1 VNIQKYILL
10 VGIFFLT
17 LIALFS
23 VQKNYIFFTYLSF
36 FLIAILSVIFFFK
49 KEIINSFFII
59 SFSSIISLYF
69 FEIYYSLQDRS
80 LRNLAIKEAS
90 RLNVSYDLRTKKEV
104 FIYEK
109 KRKKNINVVVP
120 VTGMDYLKFKQNFK
134 INDLILSGVSNSL
147 NVFCNESGYWTF
159 YTSDRY
165 GFNNPDLVWE
175 KVNDKNIIL
184 IGDSNVH
191 GGCVSVEN
199 SIAGKVRLITNRNVI
214 NLGMSSNGPLLNFAT
229 FKEFGN
235 LKNSKIFWFY
245 SEENDLEDLKEE
257 FNYQILKNYLNKDN
271 FIINL
276 KGTVKKTDKIATEI
290 INFNYNSNNEKK
302 SLNFYNILTL
312 QNLRS
317 IISILTN
324 YKIKFTEKIKF
335 ENYNTEVLPNFYKIL
350 LKLNNEII
358 KNNSELIFV
367 YKPSREFYD
376 IKVSKKFNK
385 IKNNSKY
392 KDDIIFFL
400 KKNNISFIDLDVEMK
415 KYEKDV
421 LSLYPFKIRSHFNAK
436 GQEII
441 AKIINNKINS
451 TN

>member
-1 VNIQKYILL
+1 MNIIKFILL
-10 VGIFFLT
+10 AFIFFFILVFIIS
-17 LIALFS
+17 L
-23 VQKNYIFFTYLSF
+23 QKDYIFISYLS
-36 FLIAILSVIFFFK
+36 ILFIVVFSITFFFK
-49 KEIINSFFII
+49 KKYIQLFLI
-59 SFSSIISLYF
+59 SFLSSIFMLYL
-69 FEIYYSLQDRS
+69 FEIYYSLQDHT
-80 LRNLAIKEAS
+80 LRNLAIKEAQ
-90 RLNVSYDLRTKKEV
+90 RNNIPYDVRTKKEV
-104 FIYEK
+104 YIFEKIEK
-109 KRKKNINVVVP
+109 KNTNVVVP
-120 VTGMDYLKFKQNFK
+120 VTGMDFLKFKKNYE
-134 INDLILSGVSNSL
+134 NTEYLILSGVSKSF

-159 YTSDRY
+159 YNSDRY
-165 GFNNPDLVWE
+165 GFNNPDMVWE
-175 KVNDKNIIL
+175 KINNQNIIL

-199 SIAGKVRLITNRNVI
+199 SIAGKLRSISNRNVI
-214 NLGMSSNGPLLNFAT
+214 NLGMSSNGPLLNYAT

-235 LKNSKIFWFY
+235 FKNSKIFWFY
-245 SEENDLEDLKEE
+245 SEENDLQDLKAE
-257 FNYQILKNYLNKDN
+257 FNYQILKNYLDDED

-276 KGTVKKTDKIATEI
+276 KKKVKKTDSIAQEI
-290 INFNYNSNNEKK
+290 INFNYNSDNRKK

-324 YKIKFTEKIKF
+324 YKLRLIGKIEF

-392 KDDIIFFL
+392 KDNIIFFL

-415 KYEKDV
+415 KYEKDI
-421 LSLYPFKIRSHFNAK
+421 LSLYPFRIRSHFNSK

-441 AKIINNKINS
+441 SKIINKKIN
-451 TN
+451 